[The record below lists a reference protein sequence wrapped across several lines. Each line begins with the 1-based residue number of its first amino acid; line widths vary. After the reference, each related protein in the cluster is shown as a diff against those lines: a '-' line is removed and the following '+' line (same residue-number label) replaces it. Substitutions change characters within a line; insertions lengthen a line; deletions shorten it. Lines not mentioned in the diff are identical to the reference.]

1 VPSLTKIPGATF
13 LDAAATHQLH
23 GADTGGAQRQLLG
36 TWVVEHT
43 DALPRIL
50 AQARAQGLKLW
61 PFSGGRNFGY
71 GTTLPVAQGSVLV
84 DLSGLKQIE
93 HFEDSQTFRL
103 QAGVTQHDLAAYLDE
118 HRLAYLV
125 PTTGVGPNGTLIG
138 NALDGGYGL
147 TPLADHFD
155 ALTDIEGR
163 WGNGQPFAHPLNDL
177 GCGDMARRWP
187 AGVGPS
193 LHSVLRQGNFG
204 IVTRATLR
212 LARAPEASRVLIFEW
227 PSDRHFLASQA
238 ALSRL
243 TEELPLLGGII
254 SMNGARVLSTQAD
267 APLTSALQGA
277 ERLRHF
283 DQLCRA
289 RRIAAWTGV
298 GTLYGPRATLA
309 GAVRDLRRRLPGV
322 RVWAFT
328 PAQIRWMQKLA
339 GALPGAWFPARRR
352 HLASLVSMLGTVE
365 GRPIVAFLRIAYAL
379 DASRPVMD
387 VARHPARDGRGILW
401 FAPLVPLTET
411 AVRRWAEVM
420 TQTLV
425 AFGFD
430 PLLAVT
436 TRSSRVHSG
445 TIPLLFDKTEAGI
458 ARARSCYRALL
469 AAALQLGMPPY
480 RIGTDFMDAVYPAAD
495 SASAALWRGLKA
507 QLDPDDVIASGRYVL
522 PL

>member
-1 VPSLTKIPGATF
+1 
-13 LDAAATHQLH
+13 
-23 GADTGGAQRQLLG
+23 
-36 TWVVEHT
+36 VVEH
-43 DALPRIL
+43 AEAVPQIL
-50 AQARAQGLKLW
+50 ATARAQGLKLW

-71 GTTLPVAQGSVLV
+71 GTTLPVAHGSVLV

-93 HFEDSQTFRL
+93 HFADSQTFRL
-103 QAGVTQHDLAAYLDE
+103 QAGVTQHDLATFLDQ
-118 HRLAYLV
+118 HQLAYLV

-147 TPLADHFD
+147 TPVADHFD
-155 ALTDIEGR
+155 ALTDIEGY
-163 WGNGQPFAHPLNDL
+163 WGNGRAFGHPLHEL
-177 GCGDMARRWP
+177 GCADMARRWP
-187 AGVGPS
+187 AGLGPS
-193 LHSVLRQGNFG
+193 LQGVLRQGNFG

-212 LARAPEASRVLIFEW
+212 LARTPEACRVLIFEW
-227 PSDRHFLASQA
+227 PSDTHFLQSQA
-238 ALSRL
+238 ELSRL

-254 SMNGARVLSTQAD
+254 SMNGPRVLSTQAD
-267 APLTSALQGA
+267 APLTSPLQGA

-283 DQLCRA
+283 DALCRA
-289 RRIAAWTGV
+289 RKIAAWTGV

-309 GAVRDLRRRLPGV
+309 GAVRDMRRRLPGA

-328 PAQIRWMQKLA
+328 PAHIRFLSELA
-339 GALPGAWFPARRR
+339 SRLPAAWFPAQRR

-401 FAPLVPLTET
+401 FAPLVPLTE
-411 AVRRWAEVM
+411 AGVRRWADVM
-420 TQTLV
+420 AQTLTRH
-425 AFGFD
+425 GFD

-458 ARARSCYRALL
+458 ARARACYRALV
-469 AAALQLGMPPY
+469 AAGLQLGMPPY
-480 RIGTDFMDAVYPAAD
+480 RIGADFMDAVYPAAD
-495 SASAALWRGLKA
+495 SASALLWRGLKA
-507 QLDPDDVIASGRYVL
+507 QLDPGDVIASGRYVM